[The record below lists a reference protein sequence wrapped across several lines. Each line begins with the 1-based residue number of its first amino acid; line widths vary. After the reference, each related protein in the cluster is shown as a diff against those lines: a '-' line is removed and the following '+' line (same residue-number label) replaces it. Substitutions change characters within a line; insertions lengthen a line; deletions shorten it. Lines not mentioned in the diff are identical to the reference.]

1 MRTHQKRVIG
11 ATYSAKALIRL
22 NRAEEAIAMLE
33 KEFETMSRLDRFRND
48 ALYALGLAYE
58 AVGRGGDALAK
69 YREIAQ
75 KKPGFEDIAARI
87 ERLEAETK

>member
-1 MRTHQKRVIG
+1 
-11 ATYSAKALIRL
+11 
-22 NRAEEAIAMLE
+22 MLE